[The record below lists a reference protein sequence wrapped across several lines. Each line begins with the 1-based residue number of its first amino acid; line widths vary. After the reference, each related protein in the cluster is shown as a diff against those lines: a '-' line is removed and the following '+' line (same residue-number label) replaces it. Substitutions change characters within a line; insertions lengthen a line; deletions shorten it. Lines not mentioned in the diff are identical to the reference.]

1 MAAKKQD
8 LTERYRADRALA
20 AAAELGVVLDIIERN
35 LRATKYATIHE
46 ATTDLLDLIRV
57 GREHSRICYHGDMP
71 QLTTALA
78 EIHRMRSERAAMLA
92 AVEAAGR
99 WCKAID
105 ANDNDAQETRFAVYD
120 AEEAT
125 RNAIRALEAGR

>member
-20 AAAELGVVLDIIERN
+20 AAAELGGVLDIIERN

-78 EIHRMRSERAAMLA
+78 EIHRMRSERATMLA
-92 AVEAAGR
+92 VVDAAAVLDHAQHPWAGGHGPNGPT
-99 WCKAID
+99 ID
-105 ANDNDAQETRFAVYD
+105 AAWRDL
-120 AEEAT
+120 
-125 RNAIRALEAGR
+125 RNALRALEAGR

>member
-20 AAAELGVVLDIIERN
+20 AAAELGGVLDIIERN

-57 GREHSRICYHGDMP
+57 GREHSRICYHGDLP

-78 EIHRMRSERAAMLA
+78 EIRRLQ
-92 AVEAAGR
+92 
-99 WCKAID
+99 D
-105 ANDNDAQETRFAVYD
+105 AL
-120 AEEAT
+120 
-125 RNAIRALEAGR
+125 RALEAGR